1 MGIGSE
7 PMKMIDGLIN
17 FAAQL
22 GVGKSKMASDQ
33 FVFTEIS
40 SVELDA
46 LYRGDWLAHKI
57 IDAPVFD
64 MLREWREWQAE
75 PNLIAAIEDA
85 EDRHAVRD
93 KLGMALRM
101 ARLWGGAG
109 ILIGADVGRP
119 DMPLDVKRIG
129 RGGLK
134 YLTVLSRDDLSVPE
148 IDRDPRNPTFGQP
161 LYYDLNSQS
170 QGQVRIHPSRILRF
184 VGNERL
190 DWRTNVDGWG
200 DSILASI
207 YDAIHH
213 AALSQRGIADLIHE
227 AKVDVIKIP
236 DLTDNLSTADGE
248 SKLLKRF
255 AVANSLKSINNM
267 LLLGG
272 GEEWERK
279 QTSFASLPEVLDRY
293 LQIVAGASDI
303 PATRLLGMSAKG
315 LNATGEGDL
324 RNYYDM
330 LASMRQMT
338 LGANLQKLDD
348 ILWRDATG
356 SVPKDA
362 YAVWRPM
369 WQMTPKEKADIAK
382 TKAETTNAYFNMGAF
397 DEQTF
402 AEVVSNQLIEDGTY
416 PGLEDA
422 IKQLRSSVPRI
433 EQREAEAEA
442 LAAQNDNPSAN
453 RSVAS
458 RRA

>member
-1 MGIGSE
+1 
-7 PMKMIDGLIN
+7 MKMIDGLIN

-33 FVFTEIS
+33 FIFTDIS
-40 SVELDA
+40 YRELDA
-46 LYRGDWLAHKI
+46 LYRGDWLGRKI
-57 IDAPVFD
+57 IDTPVFD
-64 MLREWREWQAE
+64 MFREWRDWKAE
-75 PNLIAAIEDA
+75 GNQITAIEDA
-85 EDRHAVRD
+85 EDRHQVRD
-93 KLGMALRM
+93 KLAMAVRM
-101 ARLWGGAG
+101 ARLWGGSG
-109 ILIGADVGRP
+109 ILIGADVGNP
-119 DMPLDVKRIG
+119 SLPLNLRAIG

-134 YLTVLSRDDLSVPE
+134 YLTVLSREDLHVSE
-148 IDRDPRNPTFGQP
+148 IDRDPRNVTFGQP
-161 LYYDLNSQS
+161 LRYTLNSQTDA
-170 QGQVRIHPSRILRF
+170 QIEVHPSRVLRF

-200 DSILASI
+200 DSVLLSI

-213 AALSQRGIADLIHE
+213 AALSQKGIADLIHE

-236 DLTDNLSTADGE
+236 DLTDNLSTTAGE
-248 SKLLKRF
+248 NKLLKRF
-255 AVANSLKSINNM
+255 AVANQLKSINNM

-279 QTSFASLPEVLDRY
+279 QTSFAGLPDILDRY

-330 LASMRQMT
+330 LAAQRQMT
-338 LGANLQKLDD
+338 IGANLQKLDD

-356 SVPKDA
+356 SVPAKV
-362 YAVWRPM
+362 YAEWRPM

-422 IKQLRSSVPRI
+422 IKQLRSSIPRI

-442 LAAQNDNPSAN
+442 IAAQNDNPQAN
-453 RSVAS
+453 RSNAS
-458 RRA
+458 DRIRLTYSA